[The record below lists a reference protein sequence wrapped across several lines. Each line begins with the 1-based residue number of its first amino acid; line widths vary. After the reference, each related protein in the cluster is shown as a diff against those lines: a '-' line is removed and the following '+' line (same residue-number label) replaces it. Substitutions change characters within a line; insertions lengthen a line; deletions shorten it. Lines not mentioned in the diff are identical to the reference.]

1 MHPDAKNDHGTV
13 TMVMNETTYTATR
26 LKAEL
31 LGVLDRVQASG
42 EPVVVTKHGRPV
54 ARLVPIDDAAPLA
67 GSVRF
72 LVDEDELLLPIDVD
86 WKAESS

>member
-1 MHPDAKNDHGTV
+1 
-13 TMVMNETTYTATR
+13 MVMSEASYTATR

-54 ARLVPIDDAAPLA
+54 ARIVPIEDGAPLA

-72 LVDEDELLLPIDVD
+72 LVDEDELLRPVD
-86 WKAESS
+86 ASWDAESS

>member
-1 MHPDAKNDHGTV
+1 
-13 TMVMNETTYTATR
+13 MVMSETSYTATR

-42 EPVVVTKHGRPV
+42 EPVVVTKHGHPV
-54 ARLVPIDDAAPLA
+54 ARIVPIEEEAPLQ

-72 LVDEDELLLPIDVD
+72 LVDEDELLRPVDVAWD
-86 WKAESS
+86 AESS

>member
-1 MHPDAKNDHGTV
+1 
-13 TMVMNETTYTATR
+13 MVMGEISYTATR

-42 EPVVVTKHGRPV
+42 EPVTVTKHGRPV
-54 ARLVPIDDAAPLA
+54 ARIVPIDDEAPLA

-72 LVDEDELLLPIDVD
+72 LTDEDELLRPIDVD
-86 WKAESS
+86 WDATSP